1 MLGSLPGKTR
11 ATNHCFV
18 YEMYTVNLNEFIA
31 LKLSETGFSCGMLD
45 FRAVGS
51 KSRTIFLDVTKFAF
65 NSCIVVSIKFLWC
78 MPPKDLCIIAWA
90 ISFFSPLK
98 DCGQPDIGAAGCC
111 GWQPT
116 GCASELSRYLA
127 LNILPQ
133 FRIQFRKCS
142 GNNCTN
148 FLCFTKMV

>member
-65 NSCIVVSIKFLWC
+65 IHVLLYRLNFFDVCLPRIYAL
-78 MPPKDLCIIAWA
+78 LHEQYH
-90 ISFFSPLK
+90 FSPPSKIVDSLTL
-98 DCGQPDIGAAGCC
+98 GQQGVADDS
-111 GWQPT
+111 Q
-116 GCASELSRYLA
+116 LDVRV
-127 LNILPQ
+127 
-133 FRIQFRKCS
+133 
-142 GNNCTN
+142 N
-148 FLCFTKMV
+148 FQGI